1 MRRLIGIAALVAIVV
16 GLANYERPKTKLD
29 REVDRLCAIDGGVH
43 IYEAVTL
50 AKENFGP
57 NGEVFPQY
65 RHLFLEGK
73 HLGPDYYAISGTVV
87 LRPAPPG
94 RCNRFPVW
102 TVSGLRGS
110 LLGDFA
116 ADKIELVIGG
126 DGRLI
131 LEEPRWRG
139 LDVSRSPLDGHWV
152 AVDIDSL
159 QARRASFQPSTAPS
173 PDEPLV
179 APANLRLPL
188 TLKIAKLALGEFS
201 MPALGDKPVQ
211 NLQGRIELGADA
223 GALHRIDLQQVEW
236 DQVRASGTLQIG
248 SDAPLELNTSLR

>member
-87 LRPAPPG
+87 LRSGNPALQ
-94 RCNRFPVW
+94 RDR
-102 TVSGLRGS
+102 
-110 LLGDFA
+110 
-116 ADKIELVIGG
+116 
-126 DGRLI
+126 
-131 LEEPRWRG
+131 
-139 LDVSRSPLDGHWV
+139 V
-152 AVDIDSL
+152 AI
-159 QARRASFQPSTAPS
+159 ARRS
-173 PDEPLV
+173 DNKV
-179 APANLRLPL
+179 
-188 TLKIAKLALGEFS
+188 LGEFINYKRS
-201 MPALGDKPVQ
+201 GGDMPGPWEPSHKGCPQ
-211 NLQGRIELGADA
+211 S
-223 GALHRIDLQQVEW
+223 
-236 DQVRASGTLQIG
+236 DQSGTFYQRVFVRE
-248 SDAPLELNTSLR
+248 SK